1 MSGTGIEVPI
11 RQEVFQ
17 FHHLFDDGLCTGLS
31 YLESMTRPGGDVS
44 ELGLEAN
51 MKSATATVSYP
62 ILYQRDLALFAR
74 ASISWTDEVDKPML
88 VGLMKI

>member
-11 RQEVFQ
+11 RAGGVSISSPIG
-17 FHHLFDDGLCTGLS
+17 DDGLMTGLS

-62 ILYQRDLALFAR
+62 ILYQEILHFLQEHR
-74 ASISWTDEVDKPML
+74 
-88 VGLMKI
+88 